1 VSDHLFNPQ
10 GNKTTIAP
18 KRIIAYIW
26 DIISMHHHLL
36 SVPHSPWH
44 ILHYK
49 CCGQLVKIIDQK
61 CLQSK
66 IFFSNNE
73 KIGIL
78 LNDKLTKKGKWIIGQ
93 KGKLPENMRSS
104 AQPQPTSSVQV
115 AYCSGDPSGKI
126 KLAFGHPGD
135 FYAISWQANCTM
147 MKAAGLV
154 DSFQLAGCGRGFT
167 LSRSLVLW
175 RRLEGV
181 GGILRLPPGRDYIRH
196 PPDLRCR
203 WLRWAMMQDIFGCRS
218 RHSLSWKD
226 RY

>member
-1 VSDHLFNPQ
+1 MTKHSTPICRGQRHLAGFTGWNSNPYLTPARVSDHLFNPQ

-49 CCGQLVKIIDQK
+49 CCGQIVKNIDIN
-61 CLQSK
+61 CLLSK
-66 IFFSNNE
+66 IFLTKNE

-104 AQPQPTSSVQV
+104 SQPQPASSVKV
-115 AYCSGDPSGKI
+115 DYCSGDPSGKI
-126 KLAFGHPGD
+126 KLAWIIQGD
-135 FYAISWQANCTM
+135 FDAINWQAKCT
-147 MKAAGLV
+147 
-154 DSFQLAGCGRGFT
+154 R
-167 LSRSLVLW
+167 
-175 RRLEGV
+175 
-181 GGILRLPPGRDYIRH
+181 
-196 PPDLRCR
+196 
-203 WLRWAMMQDIFGCRS
+203 
-218 RHSLSWKD
+218 
-226 RY
+226 